1 MFPDFLIIDFDSTF
15 ISKESLDELAYYALQ
30 RSQADISV
38 IEKIQKI
45 TDAGMNGEITFH
57 ESIDSRLQLMKANK
71 SDVIEVS
78 NRLKDHITS
87 SFLRNKDFIHKH
99 NKKIYFISGGFREML
114 LPVLN
119 NFGIS
124 NNHIFGNEFTYDSD
138 NDIVGF
144 EKNNPLI
151 DVSGKAKIVES
162 LCLNGEIH
170 AIGDGYNDYK
180 LKVVGAA
187 SKFFAFTENVK
198 RANVCTLADMV
209 LASFDDYIEIL
220 DD

>member
-144 EKNNPLI
+144 EKNNPLT
-151 DVSGKAKIVES
+151 DVSGKAKILKS

-180 LKVVGAA
+180 LKAVGAA
-187 SKFFAFTENVK
+187 SKFFAFTENIK
-198 RANVCTLADMV
+198 RENVCALADKV
-209 LASFDDYIEIL
+209 LASFDEYIEIF

>member
-15 ISKESLDELAYYALQ
+15 ISKESLDELAYYTLQ
-30 RSQADISV
+30 KNQADISV
-38 IEKIQKI
+38 IEKIEKI
-45 TDAGMNGEITFH
+45 TDDGMNGKITFH

-71 SDVIEVS
+71 SDVIEIS
-78 NRLKDHITS
+78 NRLRDYITP
-87 SFLRNKDFIHKH
+87 SFLRNKDFIHEH

-138 NDIVGF
+138 SNIVGF
-144 EKNNPLI
+144 EKNNPLT

-162 LCLNGEIH
+162 LWLNGEIH

-180 LKVVGAA
+180 LKAVGAA
-187 SKFFAFTENVK
+187 SKFFAFTENIK
-198 RANVCTLADMV
+198 RENVCALADKV
-209 LASFDDYIEIL
+209 LASFDEYIEIF

>member
-15 ISKESLDELAYYALQ
+15 ISKESLDELAYYTLQ
-30 RSQADISV
+30 KSKVDISV
-38 IEKIQKI
+38 IEEIQKI

-57 ESIDSRLQLMKANK
+57 KSIDSRLQLMKANK
-71 SDVIEVS
+71 SDVIEIS
-78 NRLKDHITS
+78 NRLKDYITP
-87 SFLRNKDFIHKH
+87 SFLRNKDFIHEH

-138 NDIVGF
+138 NNIVGF
-144 EKNNPLI
+144 EKNNPLT
-151 DVSGKAKIVES
+151 DVSGKAKILKS

-180 LKVVGAA
+180 LKAVGAA
-187 SKFFAFTENVK
+187 SKFFAFTENIK
-198 RANVCTLADMV
+198 RENVCALADIV
-209 LASFDDYIEIL
+209 LTSFDEYIEIF

>member
-15 ISKESLDELAYYALQ
+15 ISKESLDELAYYTIQ
-30 RSQADISV
+30 KNQADISV
-38 IEKIQKI
+38 IEKIEKI
-45 TDAGMNGEITFH
+45 TDDGMNGKITFH
-57 ESIDSRLQLMKANK
+57 ESIDSRLHLMKANK

-78 NRLKDHITS
+78 NRLKDYITP
-87 SFLRNKDFIHKH
+87 SFLRNKDFIHEH

-138 NDIVGF
+138 NNIVGF
-144 EKNNPLI
+144 EKNNPLT
-151 DVSGKAKIVES
+151 DVSGKAKILKS

-180 LKVVGAA
+180 LKAVGAA
-187 SKFFAFTENVK
+187 SKFFAFTENIK
-198 RANVCTLADMV
+198 RENVCALADIV
-209 LASFDDYIEIL
+209 LTSFDEYIEIF

>member
-1 MFPDFLIIDFDSTF
+1 
-15 ISKESLDELAYYALQ
+15 
-30 RSQADISV
+30 
-38 IEKIQKI
+38 
-45 TDAGMNGEITFH
+45 
-57 ESIDSRLQLMKANK
+57 MKANK

-78 NRLKDHITS
+78 NRLKDYITP
-87 SFLRNKDFIHKH
+87 SFLRNKDFLHEH

-138 NDIVGF
+138 SNIVGF
-144 EKNNPLI
+144 EKNNPLT

-180 LKVVGAA
+180 LKAVGAA
-187 SKFFAFTENVK
+187 SKFFAFTENIK
-198 RANVCTLADMV
+198 RENVCALADKV
-209 LASFDDYIEIL
+209 LASFDEYIEIF

>member
-15 ISKESLDELAYYALQ
+15 ISKESLDELAYYTFQ
-30 RSQADISV
+30 KNQADISV
-38 IEKIQKI
+38 IEKIEKI
-45 TDAGMNGEITFH
+45 TDAGMNGKITFH
-57 ESIDSRLQLMKANK
+57 ESIDSRLHLMKANK

-78 NRLKDHITS
+78 NRLKDYITP
-87 SFLRNKDFIHKH
+87 SFLRNKDFIHEH

-138 NDIVGF
+138 NNIVGF
-144 EKNNPLI
+144 EKNNPLT
-151 DVSGKAKIVES
+151 DVSGKAKILKS

-180 LKVVGAA
+180 LKAVGAA
-187 SKFFAFTENVK
+187 SKFFAFTENIK
-198 RANVCTLADMV
+198 RENVCALADIV
-209 LASFDDYIEIL
+209 LASFDEYIEIF

>member
-1 MFPDFLIIDFDSTF
+1 MFPNFLIIDFDSTF
-15 ISKESLDELAYYALQ
+15 ISKESLDELAYYTIQ
-30 RSQADISV
+30 KNQADISV
-38 IEKIQKI
+38 IEKIEKI
-45 TDAGMNGEITFH
+45 TDDGMNGKITFH
-57 ESIDSRLQLMKANK
+57 ESIDSRLHLMKANK

-78 NRLKDHITS
+78 NRLKDYITP
-87 SFLRNKDFIHKH
+87 SFLRNKDFIHEH

-138 NDIVGF
+138 NNIVGF
-144 EKNNPLI
+144 EKNNPLT
-151 DVSGKAKIVES
+151 DVSGKAKILKS

-180 LKVVGAA
+180 LKAVGAA
-187 SKFFAFTENVK
+187 SKFFAFTENIK
-198 RANVCTLADMV
+198 RENVCALADIV
-209 LASFDDYIEIL
+209 LTSFDEYIEIF